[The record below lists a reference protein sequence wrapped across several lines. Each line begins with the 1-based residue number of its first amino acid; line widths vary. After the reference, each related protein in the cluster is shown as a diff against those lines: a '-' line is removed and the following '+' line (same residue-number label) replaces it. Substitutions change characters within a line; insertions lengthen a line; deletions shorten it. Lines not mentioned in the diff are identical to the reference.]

1 MLEKLTRALTDEKS
15 RDLALVAGG
24 MIGIMTGAKA
34 TPLAMFAVGARGLE
48 RRWRREH
55 PDFDGDLRAR
65 WERAIE
71 FYDETHQDP
80 TNRVL
85 HTVGIPMIAGGLL
98 GMLAAPRWTLPW
110 WIANGSWTAGWALNF
125 VGHAAFE
132 KGAPAFADDP
142 LSFLAGPVWD
152 FVRLKDKLASTIA
165 GDEPKTDAPPPSQEA
180 LASA

>member
-34 TPLAMFAVGARGLE
+34 TPIAMFAVGARGLE

-55 PDFDGDLRAR
+55 PDFDGDLRER
-65 WERAIE
+65 WQRAIE
-71 FYDETHQDP
+71 FYDATHQDP

-98 GMLAAPRWTLPW
+98 GMLAAPASLEAARSDREHREGRGL
-110 WIANGSWTAGWALNF
+110 GAG
-125 VGHAAFE
+125 HD
-132 KGAPAFADDP
+132 ADHP
-142 LSFLAGPVWD
+142 
-152 FVRLKDKLASTIA
+152 A
-165 GDEPKTDAPPPSQEA
+165 GDQREIAALLVGQGTRELLEHGNPPVERP
-180 LASA
+180 